1 MRLNILTAIFFC
13 LAFNL
18 SAQVKFGV
26 KSFYSVSYTAET
38 SKEYVNLEPL
48 RIHNIAFQKAEAK
61 KGIGFSMLSEND
73 KLYFMADGMYATG
86 GRQFALQSIK
96 ASREPLDP
104 EVNYTTSEVDFRL
117 AVNSGF
123 KYKNFKFGVGPE
135 MSIAMSKTEDLTD
148 IQEIT
153 TKESKL
159 QGGFN
164 FLIGYELFDHIH
176 VDLKH
181 TYIFQDVTNEFKY
194 QGIPMDMKN
203 NMKFV
208 ELTLGFY
215 L

>member
-13 LAFNL
+13 LAINL

-38 SKEYVNLEPL
+38 AQEYVNLEPL

-61 KGIGFSMLSEND
+61 KGIGFSMMADNERLF
-73 KLYFMADGMYATG
+73 FMADGMYATS
-86 GRQFALQSIK
+86 GREFALQSVK
-96 ASREPLDP
+96 PSREPLDP
-104 EVNYTTSEVDFRL
+104 ALSYTTNEVDFRL

-123 KYKNFKFGVGPE
+123 KYKNLKLGVGPE
-135 MSIAMSKTEDLTD
+135 LSIAMSRTEDLSN
-148 IQEIT
+148 IEEIT
-153 TKESKL
+153 TKDSKL

-164 FLIGYELFDHIH
+164 FLIGYEFFDLLHL
-176 VDLKH
+176 DLKH
-181 TYIFQDVTNEFKY
+181 TYIFQDVTNEFSYLGMPMNMEANAKY
-194 QGIPMDMKN
+194 I
-203 NMKFV
+203 